1 MSEVLFE
8 LQNINFQFK
17 NMSTLFEN
25 MMLMIQNMGLN
36 NFGNQLQNMGIQ
48 MLNMG
53 IQILNIPFINC
64 KNDNLNAIQ
73 QIQNIIMQLN
83 NFGMRKNM
91 ENQMIESQMQMNNMM
106 SNNNIN
112 NNIFNGFKPK
122 LNIIFK
128 NIRGEVKSFNFDY
141 GTTVSEMIR
150 KYLEETGRPHLFN
163 NDEIRFIHSAIK
175 LNFNDKTKIEE
186 KFPGKESVFIIV
198 HDNKPLLGG

>member
-8 LQNINFQFK
+8 LQNINFQLK

-25 MMLMIQNMGLN
+25 MILMIQNMGLN

-64 KNDNLNAIQ
+64 KNDNLNTIQ

-83 NFGMRKNM
+83 NIGMRNNM
-91 ENQMIESQMQMNNMM
+91 ENQMIESQMQMNNMI

-112 NNIFNGFKPK
+112 NNIFNNFKPYK
-122 LNIIFK
+122 NIIFR
-128 NIRGEVKSFNFDY
+128 NTNGVVKSLAFDY

-150 KYLEETGRPHLFN
+150 KYLEEIGKPHLSN
-163 NDEIRFIHSAIK
+163 NDEITFIHSALK

-186 KFPGKESVFIIV
+186 KFPGIGNPTIIV
-198 HDNKPLLGG
+198 HENKPLIGG